1 LGNSAPAAKSYQILE
16 ASHAVRDLLAP
27 EGFRFLARFRRD
39 RPAALDPKAH
49 VPPPESI
56 EPGQLAI
63 VNKIPIVV
71 PLCAVVLAA
80 FVYFIGWSVLL

>member
-1 LGNSAPAAKSYQILE
+1 LGNSAPAAKSYQVLE

-39 RPAALDPKAH
+39 RPAASDPKAH
-49 VPPPESI
+49 VPPESI

-80 FVYFIGWSVLL
+80 LVYFICWSVLL